1 MLQEIIEL
9 LKKGHNRI
17 PQDLLQNKLQK
28 ISSEQFA
35 TNVHDFYKYAIDHYQ
50 PKHEEI

>member
-1 MLQEIIEL
+1 
-9 LKKGHNRI
+9 KKGQIRI

-35 TNVHDFYKYAIDHYQ
+35 TNDHYFYKYAIDHYP
-50 PKHEEI
+50 PKHEEIKFRGYK